1 VTGAPLSWPGIL
13 RLGLVQTALGAVVVL
28 MTATINRVMIVE
40 LALPALVPGLLVASF
55 HGVQILRP
63 AWGHRSDLGGR
74 RAPWIVLGMA
84 ALCAG
89 GVLAALGTALTSS
102 STAAGLGLAALGF
115 LLVGAGA
122 GAAGTNVLATL
133 AARVA
138 PQRRAAAATV
148 VWLMMIFGFAL
159 TAPLAGRFLDP
170 YSPVRLVAV
179 AAVVSAAAFALACVA
194 VFGVEAA
201 PVAAPA
207 ARAGSFGSAFR
218 QVWRQP
224 AARRF
229 TIFVFVSMLAYSAEE
244 LLIEPFAGLVFG
256 LPPGVTTKLAG
267 LLHGGSLGGMILVAV
282 AASAIGGP
290 RLGDL
295 RLWTVG
301 GCLGSA
307 LGLAGL
313 AATACVGSGPL
324 AAVVFALGFANGV
337 YAAAAIAAM
346 MGLAAEGGAREGVRM
361 GLWGAAQALALGAGG
376 LAGAALVDLARA
388 ALGAPAAAY
397 ALVFGAEA
405 VAFLASAWIAGRLE
419 APRAREANMVEPLY
433 DVIVVGGG
441 PAGAAAAADLARA
454 GRRVAL
460 LDKAG
465 RIKPC
470 GGAIPP
476 RLIRDFAIPPHLL
489 KARVSE
495 ATMVSPKGARVS
507 MPIEG
512 GYVGMVD
519 RAEFDEFLR
528 MRAAQAG
535 AERVA
540 GSYKRLTRE
549 ADGTVVVRYQP
560 KGEAYESE
568 LTTRYVIGAD
578 GALSEV
584 GRQEIKGANRTPFVF
599 AYHEIVATPAER
611 PESCEIH
618 YRGALSPD
626 FYAWIFPHGET
637 MSVGVG
643 SARKGFSLKSAVA
656 ALRGESDLAPAATIR
671 SEGAP
676 IPLKPLKRW
685 DNGRDV
691 VLAGDAAGVVAP
703 ASGEGIYYAMLGGRL
718 AAEAVEGALATGSA
732 RALGLA
738 RKRFMK
744 AHGRVFFIL
753 AVMQYFWYSSDK
765 RRERF
770 VSICR
775 DPDVQRLTWEAYM
788 NKELRRRDPLAH
800 VRIFFKDLAH
810 LLRVVSP

>member
-1 VTGAPLSWPGIL
+1 MNGATLSWPGIL

-84 ALCAG
+84 ALCVG
-89 GVLAALGTALTSS
+89 GVLAALGTAIAAS
-102 STAAGLGLAALGF
+102 STAAGLGVAVLGF

-170 YSPVRLVAV
+170 YTPARLVAV
-179 AAVVSAAAFALACVA
+179 AAVVCAAAFVLACVA
-194 VFGVEAA
+194 VLGVETAPAA
-201 PVAAPA
+201 PV
-207 ARAGSFGSAFR
+207 ARAGSFGATLR

-256 LPPGVTTKLAG
+256 QPPGATTKLAG
-267 LLHGGSLGGMILVAV
+267 LLHGGSLAGMILVAV
-282 AASAIGGP
+282 AAGAIG
-290 RLGDL
+290 DL
-295 RLWTVG
+295 KSWMIG

-307 LGLAGL
+307 LGLVGL
-313 AATACVGSGPL
+313 AATAYFGAGAL

-337 YAAAAIAAM
+337 YAAAAIATM
-346 MGLAAEGGAREGVRM
+346 MGLAAQGEAREGVRM

-376 LAGAALVDLARA
+376 LAGAALVDVARA
-388 ALGAPAAAY
+388 ALGSPAVAY
-397 ALVFGAEA
+397 AMVFGAEA
-405 VAFLASAWIAGRLE
+405 AAFVASAWIARRLD
-419 APRAREANMVEPLY
+419 APEPREAQMVEPLY

-495 ATMVSPKGARVS
+495 ATMVSPKGVRVS

-528 MRAAQAG
+528 TRAAQAG

-540 GSYKRLTRE
+540 GTYKRLTRE
-549 ADGTVVVRYQP
+549 ADGTVVLRYQP

-568 LTTRYVIGAD
+568 LTTRFVIGAD

-584 GRQEIKGANRTPFVF
+584 GRQEIKGADRTPFVF

-643 SARKGFSLKSAVA
+643 SARKGFSLKGAVA
-656 ALRGESDLAPAATIR
+656 ALRGETDLAPAATIR
-671 SEGAP
+671 REGAP

-718 AAEAVEGALATGSA
+718 AAEAVEASLATGSA
-732 RALGLA
+732 RALAGA

-753 AVMQYFWYSSDK
+753 AIMQYFWYSSDK

>member
-1 VTGAPLSWPGIL
+1 MSAATLSWPGIL

-40 LALPALVPGLLVASF
+40 LALPALVPGLLVAAF

-84 ALCAG
+84 
-89 GVLAALGTALTSS
+89 
-102 STAAGLGLAALGF
+102 
-115 LLVGAGA
+115 
-122 GAAGTNVLATL
+122 GAAGTNVLAML
-133 AARVA
+133 AAHVA
-138 PQRRAAAATV
+138 PARRAAAATV

-170 YSPVRLVAV
+170 YSPARLVAV

-194 VFGVEAA
+194 VFGVETLQAKPPA
-201 PVAAPA
+201 RA
-207 ARAGSFGSAFR
+207 ARSFGAAFQ
-218 QVWRQP
+218 QVWREP

-229 TIFVFVSMLAYSAEE
+229 TIFIFVSMLAYSAEE
-244 LLIEPFAGLVFG
+244 LLIEPFAGLTFG
-256 LPPGVTTKLAG
+256 LTPGATTKLAG
-267 LLHGGSLGGMILVAV
+267 LLHGGSLAGMILVAV

-295 RLWTVG
+295 RLWTVA
-301 GCLGSA
+301 GCLASA

-313 AATACVGSGPL
+313 AATALVGAGPL

-337 YAAAAIAAM
+337 YAAAAIGSM
-346 MGLAAEGGAREGVRM
+346 MGLAAEGAAREGVRM
-361 GLWGAAQALALGAGG
+361 GLWGAAQALAMGAGG
-376 LAGAALVDLARA
+376 LTGAALVDLARA
-388 ALGAPAAAY
+388 AFGSPAIAY
-397 ALVFGAEA
+397 GLVFGAQA
-405 VAFLASAWIAGRLE
+405 IAFVASAWIAWRLGVE
-419 APRAREANMVEPLY
+419 RAQLSRETNMGVQPLY

-441 PAGAAAAADLARA
+441 PAGAAAATDLARL

-476 RLIRDFAIPPHLL
+476 RLIRDFAIPAHLL

-495 ATMVSPKGARVS
+495 ATMVSPKGVRVN

-528 MRAAQAG
+528 ERAAQAG

-540 GSYKRLTRE
+540 GAYKRLTRE
-549 ADGTVVVRYQP
+549 ADGTVVVRYRP

-568 LTTRYVIGAD
+568 LTARYVIGAD

-584 GRQEIKGANRTPFVF
+584 GRQEIKGADRTPFVF
-599 AYHEIVATPAER
+599 AYHEIVETPAER
-611 PESCEIH
+611 PARCEIH
-618 YRGALSPD
+618 YRGSLSPD
-626 FYAWIFPHGET
+626 FYAWVFPHGAT

-643 SARKGFSLKSAVA
+643 SARKGFSLKGAVA
-656 ALRGESDLAPAATIR
+656 SLRGESDLAPAATIR
-671 SEGAP
+671 REGAP

-691 VLAGDAAGVVAP
+691 VLAGDASGVVAP

-718 AAEAVEGALATGSA
+718 AGEAVEEALATGRA

-753 AVMQYFWYSSDK
+753 AIMQHFWYASDK

-775 DPDVQRLTWEAYM
+775 DPDVQKLTWEAYM
-788 NKELRRRDPLAH
+788 NKALPRRDPMAH